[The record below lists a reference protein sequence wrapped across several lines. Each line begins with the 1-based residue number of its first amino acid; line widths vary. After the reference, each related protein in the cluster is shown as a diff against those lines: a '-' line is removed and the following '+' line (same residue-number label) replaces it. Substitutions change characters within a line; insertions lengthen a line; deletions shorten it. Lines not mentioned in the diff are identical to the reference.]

1 MKNQFHILGLN
12 DNPRLRRRLL
22 QPLERLQKLISIS
35 GVAVVM
41 ERRRE
46 ETPAFRAYASLAVPG
61 PDIHAEAHDYTM
73 LAAWLKV
80 TTALRKQIERRKN
93 RPKTRL
99 KNDRQLVAPGGFSGL
114 AMART

>member
-1 MKNQFHILGLN
+1 M
-12 DNPRLRRRLL
+12 

-35 GVAVVM
+35 AVAVVM

-46 ETPAFRAYASLAVPG
+46 AAPAFRAYASLAVPG
-61 PDIHAEAHDYTM
+61 PDIHAEARDHTM

-93 RPKTRL
+93 RPKARL
-99 KNDRQLVAPGGFSGL
+99 KNDRQLATLGGFSGT
-114 AMART
+114 AIAGM